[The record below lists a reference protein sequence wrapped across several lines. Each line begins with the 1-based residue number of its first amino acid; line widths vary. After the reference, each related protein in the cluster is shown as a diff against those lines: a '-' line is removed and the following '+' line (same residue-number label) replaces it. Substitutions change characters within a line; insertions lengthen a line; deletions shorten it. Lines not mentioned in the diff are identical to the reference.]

1 MERLAWTLCG
11 RDELMVPD
19 PAVQGERRSGEREL
33 QGGSQPLPLLLPQLL
48 TKLHSSQHGEAQT
61 ALVRLRGFWR
71 ASGMVDNSYTSGLSA
86 YSPAVI
92 SKQGF

>member
-33 QGGSQPLPLLLPQLL
+33 QGGRQPLPLLLPRLL
-48 TKLHSSQHGEAQT
+48 TKLLSSQHGGHKQLSLGEEGFGGRVGWRIT
-61 ALVRLRGFWR
+61 ATCQ
-71 ASGMVDNSYTSGLSA
+71 A
-86 YSPAVI
+86 
-92 SKQGF
+92 